1 MKVAT
6 IRCNSYNEEKVFAA
20 VKRGIELIGGIDALK
35 GKTLLKPN
43 LLGYYPPEKGITTHP
58 AVVKA
63 VSDLI
68 NSNGGRP
75 HLADSLGMAIPYTK
89 ESLKKLY
96 RITQMEGLGV
106 NLNYDT
112 GYKSFFRDGKGF
124 RLINLISD
132 VDSVVNI
139 PKLKT
144 HSYTILSCGVK
155 NLFGLIPGFDKLG
168 YHSTLPKIGDFAS
181 MLFSLADVVQP
192 KLTIV
197 DGIVGME
204 GNGPSGG
211 ILRDIGW
218 IIVSDNPI
226 LADLAA
232 CRLIG
237 WKPEIVPG
245 LSERAKFD
253 GCEWLG
259 DEVVPISPPL
269 RLPQGVAPWG
279 RFGRYLKPFFTA
291 KPFVSL
297 VCIGCGVCEKTCP
310 REAIKIMEVTKSQ
323 RHKGTKHSTESR
335 TPFML
340 KDAKA
345 KINDAKCIRCYC
357 CQELCP
363 QGAILLKSSYLAKAI
378 TFLVDKGIYRR

>member
-1 MKVAT
+1 MKVALLK
-6 IRCNSYNEEKVFAA
+6 CPDYDEERVFTA
-20 VKRGIELIGGIDALK
+20 VKKGVELIDRIDALK

-43 LLGYYPPEKGITTHP
+43 LLGYYHSDRGITTHP
-58 AVVKA
+58 AIVKA
-63 VSDLI
+63 IAKLTKSI
-68 NSNGGRP
+68 GGRP
-75 HLADSLGMAIPYTK
+75 VIADSPGSGIPYTK

-96 RITQMEGLGV
+96 QITGMEGLGAD
-106 NLNYDT
+106 LNYDT
-112 GYKSFFRDGKGF
+112 EFKGFFSEDKGF
-124 RLINLISD
+124 RLIKLMGE

-168 YHSTLPKIGDFAS
+168 YHSTLPDVKDFSS
-181 MLFSLADVVQP
+181 MLFRLADVVQP

-204 GNGPSGG
+204 GDGPSGG

-232 CRLIG
+232 CRLIA
-237 WKPEIVPG
+237 WKHEIVPG
-245 LSERAKFD
+245 LSRYARLVD
-253 GCEWLG
+253 GCEWFG
-259 DEVVPISPPL
+259 DEVVPLSPSL

-279 RFGRYLKPFFTA
+279 MFGRYLKPFFTA
-291 KPFVSL
+291 KPVVSSG
-297 VCIGCGVCEKTCP
+297 CIGCKVCEKTCP
-310 REAIKIMEVTKSQ
+310 REAIKIKEGQAIIDNS
-323 RHKGTKHSTESR
+323 
-335 TPFML
+335 L
-340 KDAKA
+340 
-345 KINDAKCIRCYC
+345 CIRCYC

-363 QGAILLKSSYLAKAI
+363 QGAILLKNSYLAKAI
-378 TFLVDKGIYRR
+378 LYLVEKKIYRR

>member
-1 MKVAT
+1 MKVA
-6 IRCNSYNEEKVFAA
+6 ILRCSDYDEEKVFSA
-20 VKRGIELIGGIDALK
+20 VKKAVELIGRIDSLK

-43 LLGYYPPEKGITTHP
+43 LLGFYHSDRGITTHP

-63 VSDLI
+63 IAKLVKSI
-68 NSNGGRP
+68 GGRP
-75 HLADSLGMAIPYTK
+75 IIADSPGMGIPYTK

-96 RITQMEGLGV
+96 HITQMEGLGA

-112 GYKSFFRDGKGF
+112 EFKGFFFQDKGF
-124 RLINLISD
+124 RLIKLVGE

-144 HSYTILSCGVK
+144 HSFTILSCAVK

-168 YHSTLPKIGDFAS
+168 YHSTLPKIEDFSS
-181 MLFSLADVVQP
+181 MLFCLADVVQP

-226 LADLAA
+226 LSDLAA

-237 WKPEIVPG
+237 WKNEIVPG
-245 LSERAKFD
+245 LSERANGFD
-253 GCEWLG
+253 KAEWLG
-259 DEVVPISPPL
+259 DEVVPIFPPL
-269 RLPQGVAPWG
+269 QLPQGVAPWG
-279 RFGRYLKPFFTA
+279 KLGKYLKPFFTA
-291 KPFVSL
+291 KPVVSNA
-297 VCIGCGVCEKTCP
+297 CIGCGVCEKTCP
-310 REAIKIMEVTKSQ
+310 KKAIKMKNGQ
-323 RHKGTKHSTESR
+323 A
-335 TPFML
+335 M
-340 KDAKA
+340 
-345 KINDAKCIRCYC
+345 INDSLCIRCYC

-363 QGAILLKSSYLAKAI
+363 QGAILLKNSILAK
-378 TFLVDKGIYRR
+378 TLLYLVEKRIYRR